1 MGRTHLFQLD
11 AIYPQLVFYTDD
23 EIALW
28 SDGSRDVSVWA
39 RNGDAEDVFVFP
51 SGVSRRPGSGRIQVF
66 QTDSALV
73 RADPSSS
80 SGSAYQIASV
90 DGVRELPNIR
100 SELRRTNGAEWC
112 GFAERAMH
120 RFDARTGAL
129 RSEEVGELLHGGQ
142 AGGDCLAL
150 TRDSAGAVFVRV
162 LSAEGLE
169 STLLPGVVEV
179 EGAFSSAPLRESTV
193 HRELGLVAVEGRL
206 AMIEGGADGLDVG
219 RGISEVALDPSTG
232 SLLVL
237 ESRLYLSPGETSR
250 LFRVPEDSPAV
261 LVEAFERS
269 MSPNPCQTLAT
280 WPYIEQPASGTVLEG
295 RVVRCEALGEG
306 RSRLVVVDTLTG
318 DTTVLGDRELTLS
331 VPVRGTDGLT
341 VWKEPSRVLVLDVG
355 EDGQVVLEALAIPG
369 AAAN

>member
-1 MGRTHLFQLD
+1 
-11 AIYPQLVFYTDD
+11 
-23 EIALW
+23 
-28 SDGSRDVSVWA
+28 VWA